1 MTPSGAQQIKIFLP
15 TPSARRATVVFSFTQ
30 TADNISTHAL
40 REEGDA
46 EAVGITVSAIFIST
60 HALREEG
67 DCVRKWRTRSK
78 KIFLPTP
85 SARRATASP
94 SPRRSRRSDFYPR
107 PPRGGRQR
115 QAAGKGPL
123 PQISTHA
130 LREEG
135 DPGVPEMGCR
145 RKRISTHAL
154 REEGDPRL
162 ILLYTTSKY
171 FYPRPPRGGRPDLY
185 LDDEGELQ
193 FLPTPSARR
202 ATGPYPD
209 IPAVC
214 ADFYPRPPRGGRPA
228 AVQRAGAG
236 QAISTHALREE
247 GDLKHDEYNGR
258 QQDFYPRPP
267 RGGRR
272 RQPTVPAHGQWIFL
286 PTPSARRATGPLR
299 GL

>member
-46 EAVGITVSAIFIST
+46 EAVGITVSAIF
-60 HALREEG
+60 
-67 DCVRKWRTRSK
+67 
-78 KIFLPTP
+78 
-85 SARRATASP
+85 
-94 SPRRSRRSDFYPR
+94 
-107 PPRGGRQR
+107 
-115 QAAGKGPL
+115 
-123 PQISTHA
+123 ISTHA